1 MHAMK
6 SDVDAAVIAIDAEVI
21 AVDAELRSIAVQRQQ
36 LHAREAVLLVRAEEL
51 ELWKHFGCCSLL
63 DYLERVCDLHPR
75 TAKEYVRVAR
85 ALTQLPIMRGR
96 LEARTLVYST
106 VRELS
111 RIATTGTEA
120 EWLDHVAGMTHR
132 EIEAEVSGRK
142 KGDGPRDPKDPDHMV
157 KLVIEVRAS
166 TMAQWVAEKTRRSDA
181 RGERIDD
188 EAVLLDLL
196 QPHGDD
202 DLPPYQVAITTCREC
217 GKHHQLAGGKEIE
230 VPPSTAECARCDA
243 ISLGDLE
250 AETPPRIIKSVTK
263 RMKQQVK
270 ARDGYACCVPGCRS
284 KRFLSCHHIEFKRFG
299 GKHVSSNIITIC
311 AGHHRALHEG
321 KLGVSGK
328 APHHLSFT
336 WADDP
341 LRIST
346 RQTGADVCP
355 VGTARSKEMTLD
367 DVARAAEAA
376 LRDIPMASIAL
387 AGPASDTRPT

>member
-1 MHAMK
+1 MHATK
-6 SDVDAAVIAIDAEVI
+6 SDEVNAI
-21 AVDAELRSIAVQRQQ
+21 DAELRSIAMQRQQ

-111 RIATTGTEA
+111 RIATGENEA
-120 EWLDHVAGMTHR
+120 EWIEHVAGLTHR
-132 EIEAEVSGRK
+132 EIEAEVSGRRR
-142 KGDGPRDPKDPDHMV
+142 GDGPRDPKDPDRMV
-157 KLVIEVRAS
+157 KLVIEVRSS
-166 TMAQWVAEKTRRSDA
+166 TMAQWVSEKTRRSDA
-181 RGERIDD
+181 RGERLDD
-188 EAVLLDLL
+188 ETVLLDLL
-196 QPHGDD
+196 HPREDG

-217 GKHHQLAGGKEIE
+217 GKHHQLAAGTEIE
-230 VPPSTAECARCDA
+230 VPASTAACARCDA
-243 ISLGDLE
+243 IDLGDLE
-250 AETPPRIIKSVTK
+250 AETPPRIVKTVTK

-270 ARDGYACCVPGCRS
+270 ARDRFTCCVPGCRS
-284 KRFLSCHHIEFKRFG
+284 QQHLDLHHILFQLLG
-299 GKHVSSNIITIC
+299 GKHISSNLITIC

-321 KLGVSGK
+321 KLVVTGK
-328 APHHLSFT
+328 APHHLTFK
-336 WADDP
+336 WVDDP

-346 RQTGADVCP
+346 RQTDADPRP
-355 VGTARSKEMTLD
+355 VGTMELTLD

-376 LRDIPMASIAL
+376 LRATVDTSSLVKSRDIESELP
-387 AGPASDTRPT
+387 AG